1 MQITVKF
8 LRGRH
13 KLQSLKGK
21 TYNLVVPWNS
31 GALGGYVIV
40 SSNDDI
46 KGIPITVK
54 CNYDDIEYYD
64 QFGKRIDIPPNGEI
78 KDFALYTVEETL
90 SAVTREAEAERG
102 SQVSKYPE
110 NLSYR
115 FVRGVTSTIGLYQI
129 LWDNRMPNQVT
140 IFDDSDNI
148 LFEENSLNLLK
159 HALDSSKL
167 RILSWQKESKVLQ
180 SANIDKEFEFRGSI
194 IFLTNVKFENVVGR
208 LALHIEALLSRC
220 HYLDLDLKTD
230 RDKMARIN
238 LLVNEGMLN
247 RYGFTHSQQSELM
260 RFVREYQTQFR
271 ELSPRM
277 VSKLADLMKAD
288 THTWERKAKLTCL
301 KT

>member
-1 MQITVKF
+1 
-8 LRGRH
+8 
-13 KLQSLKGK
+13 
-21 TYNLVVPWNS
+21 
-31 GALGGYVIV
+31 
-40 SSNDDI
+40 
-46 KGIPITVK
+46 
-54 CNYDDIEYYD
+54 
-64 QFGKRIDIPPNGEI
+64 
-78 KDFALYTVEETL
+78 
-90 SAVTREAEAERG
+90 
-102 SQVSKYPE
+102 
-110 NLSYR
+110 
-115 FVRGVTSTIGLYQI
+115 
-129 LWDNRMPNQVT
+129 MPNQVT

-159 HALDSSKL
+159 HALDSSKD
-167 RILSWQKESKVLQ
+167 RILSWQTESKVLQ

-194 IFLTNVKFENVVGR
+194 IFLTNVKFENFIGR
-208 LALHIEALLSRC
+208 LSLHIDALLSRC
-220 HYLDLDLKTD
+220 HYLDLDLKTE

-260 RFVREYQTQFR
+260 RFVREHEMQFR